1 MRARSPTSSRFIA
14 SLKVPSTITTTLAP
28 TSSERILV
36 VRGEDGLAPSL
47 APTLMLS
54 LALAASFAASLAFAL
69 AAARPALSLAG
80 CAAAAAWAA
89 RRAAAMKLED
99 DTGSF
104 GADGISLIALS
115 DAAMRSLGEDMRPPG
130 RVPGSSG
137 SSGGNSGASAGGRGA
152 DVGTR
157 ISLIAS
163 GGGVTTAGAATGPAA

>member
-36 VRGEDGLAPSL
+36 VMVEDGVALPLPSL
-47 APTLMLS
+47 MTA

-69 AAARPALSLAG
+69 SALAARPLSLAG

-104 GADGISLIALS
+104 GAEEISLIAFS
-115 DAAMRSLGEDMRPPG
+115 EAAMRSLGVDIRPPG

-137 SSGGNSGASAGGRGA
+137 GSGGKSGASAGGRWDAGP
-152 DVGTR
+152 R
-157 ISLIAS
+157 ISLDRK
-163 GGGVTTAGAATGPAA
+163 